1 VEDLCRCAQT
11 GDLQGASTLI
21 NAKGVSLHIT
31 DQSGYLPLH
40 YAISNGHLEIVRL
53 FLENGVDASCYLS
66 GYSSMEIAA
75 RYGQI
80 DCIYE
85 LLRYNISIEE
95 AGASGITDHIQLKGP
110 QQATGALEMTMSSS
124 PAGNSN
130 SSNTP
135 LMSAIRCSQ
144 VECVAELINLGAN
157 IYV

>member
-1 VEDLCRCAQT
+1 M
-11 GDLQGASTLI
+11 
-21 NAKGVSLHIT
+21 KGVSLHIT
-31 DQSGYLPLH
+31 DQTGYLPLH
-40 YAISNGHLEIVRL
+40 YAISNGHIEVVRL
-53 FLENGVDASCYLS
+53 LLENGVDATCYLS

-80 DCIYE
+80 DCVYE
-85 LLRYNISIEE
+85 LLRYGISIDE
-95 AGASGITDHIQLKGP
+95 AGASGVTDHIQLKGP
-110 QQATGALEMTMSSS
+110 QQATDIMDLTCVGAG
-124 PAGNSN
+124 AGAGAGAMIMPLGGNGN